1 MFALRRMLAHLRFAA
16 RLAPKDPFER
26 AVAELEKGDPAAAVT
41 GFTGMLHSARDNDEC
56 ARIYN
61 KRGVAHVRL
70 GRREDALRDF
80 SEALAVVPRFAPA
93 LANIGNMLLE
103 DGVFEDAI
111 VHYEAA
117 IRADETYAVAHL
129 NLAVAYRKTGRRA
142 AAVREL
148 RLAHRL
154 EGRGIFRRR

>member
-1 MFALRRMLAHLRFAA
+1 MFALSRLLAHLR
-16 RLAPKDPFER
+16 PSKDPFER
-26 AVAELEKGDPAAAVT
+26 AVAELEKGDPHVALT
-41 GFTGMLHSARDNDEC
+41 GFTAILHDAKSDEEH

-61 KRGVAHVRL
+61 KRGIAHVRL
-70 GRREDALRDF
+70 GKRAEALRDF
-80 SEALAVVPRFAPA
+80 SEALALVPRFAPS
-93 LANIGNMLLE
+93 LTNVGNMLLE
-103 DGVFEDAI
+103 DGVFDDAI

-148 RLAHRL
+148 RAAHRL

>member
-1 MFALRRMLAHLRFAA
+1 MLAHFQPPR
-16 RLAPKDPFER
+16 DPFER
-26 AVAELEKGDPAAAVT
+26 AILELEKGDPSAAVT
-41 GFTGMLHSARDNDEC
+41 GFTAMLHSARDNDEC
-56 ARIYN
+56 ARLYN

-70 GRREDALRDF
+70 GEREHALRDF

-93 LANIGNMLLE
+93 LANIGNLLVE
-103 DGVFEDAI
+103 EGAFEDAI
-111 VHYEAA
+111 AHYEAA
-117 IRADETYAVAHL
+117 IRADESYAIAHL
-129 NLAVAYRKTGRRA
+129 NLSVAYRKTGRRA

>member
-1 MFALRRMLAHLRFAA
+1 M
-16 RLAPKDPFER
+16 
-26 AVAELEKGDPAAAVT
+26 T
-41 GFTGMLHSARDNDEC
+41 GFTAMLHSARSNDEY

-70 GRREDALRDF
+70 GQREDALRDF

-93 LANIGNMLLE
+93 LANIGNLLLE
-103 DGVFEDAI
+103 DGAFEDAI
-111 VHYEAA
+111 SHYESA
-117 IRADETYAVAHL
+117 IRADESYAIAHL
-129 NLAVAYRKTGRRA
+129 NLSVAYRKTGRRA

>member
-1 MFALRRMLAHLRFAA
+1 MRFAGP
-16 RLAPKDPFER
+16 LSPKDPLER
-26 AVAELEKGDPAAAVT
+26 DIAELEKGDPAAAVT
-41 GFTGMLHSARDNDEC
+41 GFTTMLHAARSNDEC

-70 GRREDALRDF
+70 GQREAALRDF

-93 LANIGNMLLE
+93 MANIGNLLLE
-103 DGVFEDAI
+103 DGAIEDAI

-117 IRADETYAVAHL
+117 IRADESYAIAHL
-129 NLAVAYRKTGRRA
+129 NLSVAYRKSGRRA
-142 AAVREL
+142 DAVREL

-154 EGRGIFRRR
+154 EGRGVFRRR

>member
-1 MFALRRMLAHLRFAA
+1 MLAHLQPVR
-16 RLAPKDPFER
+16 DPFER
-26 AVAELEKGDPAAAVT
+26 AIAELERGDAAAAVT
-41 GFTGMLHSARDNDEC
+41 GFTTMLHAARSDEAC

-61 KRGVAHVRL
+61 KRGVAYVRL
-70 GRREDALRDF
+70 GEREQGLRDF

-93 LANIGNMLLE
+93 LANIGNLLLE
-103 DGVFEDAI
+103 DGAFDDAI

-117 IRADETYAVAHL
+117 IRADETYAIAHL
-129 NLAVAYRKTGRRA
+129 NLSVAYRKTGRRA